1 MELELLQLQQQVFQ
15 LQLVVAV
22 QVNQLHQQ
30 TERLKETIQY
40 FQQSHLPVVDQEE
53 MMMYHCALL
62 QIVVDQVVEL
72 AVELPLKM
80 LKEKGTHLLYL
91 LHKVIQVRMLKQ
103 QMHPQQTQVVEVVE
117 QQLQA
122 KVQDLVELLLVLL
135 MVELVQQQV
144 FQEVQQFMLAVVAVV
159 LLVVV
164 DQVEVVEHPLVQQEM
179 EIQEQLTLVVE
190 VVVDLDILTEVVM
203 VALV

>member
-1 MELELLQLQQQVFQ
+1 
-15 LQLVVAV
+15 
-22 QVNQLHQQ
+22 
-30 TERLKETIQY
+30 
-40 FQQSHLPVVDQEE
+40 
-53 MMMYHCALL
+53 
-62 QIVVDQVVEL
+62 
-72 AVELPLKM
+72 
-80 LKEKGTHLLYL
+80 
-91 LHKVIQVRMLKQ
+91 
-103 QMHPQQTQVVEVVE
+103 MHPQQTQVVEVVE

-122 KVQDLVELLLVLL
+122 KVQDLVELFLVLL

-164 DQVEVVEHPLVQQEM
+164 DQVEVVDHPLVQQEM
-179 EIQEQLTLVVE
+179 EIQEQPTLVVE